1 MELLLTGK
9 PICVERAK
17 EIGLVW
23 RVVEAEELQ
32 AEAMAWARTL
42 TRAAPLAQRATKEVA
57 WRTADMG
64 WIESVRF
71 GEVMRKVAA
80 ATGDAAEGVR
90 AWAEKRKPEWKG
102 R

>member
-9 PICVERAK
+9 PIDVERAK

-42 TRAAPLAQRATKEVA
+42 TRAAPGAAGHQGGGVA
-57 WRTADMG
+57 DRRHGLDRVGAL
-64 WIESVRF
+64 R
-71 GEVMRKVAA
+71 
-80 ATGDAAEGVR
+80 
-90 AWAEKRKPEWKG
+90 
-102 R
+102 